1 MEPRLNYYKAAPDAM
16 RALGALDAA
25 VSKLG
30 IDTRLLDL
38 IKLRASQ
45 INGCAYCVDIHANDL
60 RKAGETVRRLDALPV
75 WRDTPFFTGR
85 ERAALAWT
93 EAITRVSETH
103 APDGD
108 YEMLKSQFS
117 EREMVDLTVAIAAI
131 NCWNRISVGFRKTPT

>member
-1 MEPRLNYYKAAPDAM
+1 MDKAIDPIPGPPDAEI
-16 RALGALDAA
+16 ALKHPPLKDPLKK
-25 VSKLG
+25 SS
-30 IDTRLLDL
+30 R
-38 IKLRASQ
+38 Q

-75 WRDTPFFTGR
+75 WRDTPFFTER

-103 APDGD
+103 AADGD
-108 YEMLKSQFS
+108 YEILKSQFS

>member
-1 MEPRLNYYKAAPDAM
+1 MEPRLNYYKAAPDAIH
-16 RALGALDAA
+16 ALGALDAA

-30 IDTRLLDL
+30 IATHLLDL